1 MWGVRWSNSDF
12 RVYESKHP
20 CDSSMILSRIHSG
33 RGHNRFQNRIGGE
46 KERSLIDNGL
56 TLEAERSAP

>member
-20 CDSSMILSRIHSG
+20 CDSSMILPRIHSG

-56 TLEAERSAP
+56 